1 MSRTSLRTRMVT
13 SIAGATV
20 ALGLMAGA
28 GSTALAAPACTISP
42 ANAGCATSATST
54 GPMAGTRS
62 AAVVPTDL
70 STAIGSSG
78 GEAGASAAG
87 DAAGDALG
95 GGLEDALGDLLGAS
109 GAGDTLGGALGG
121 AMDDALGGDLQD
133 AVKGLQ
139 ELAES
144 AGVNLRDLALI
155 AAEGVDELGAQLDA
169 AIAQSQGVTTGTT
182 VEAGDGAITMSVDEG
197 WKAYGAGDGS
207 SYAYHL
213 YLGDHGALQTISTPD
228 IVDPGDREDLVD
240 EVARELEDDLGDA
253 GMTTTEVTH
262 RVVKGADVYDIAF
275 ATDGHADGAGSARA
289 AGSSRA
295 DASGAADA
303 RTPLGTAYARSVAA
317 GGGAGAAAEDASAP
331 LAGILTI
338 VFAGDS
344 TSVAISTY
352 ESTPAMAAAYRQA
365 HESIAPDLVTY
376 DM

>member
-155 AAEGVDELGAQLDA
+155 AAEGVDELGARLDA

-275 ATDGHADGAGSARA
+275 ETTDE
-289 AGSSRA
+289 
-295 DASGAADA
+295 ASGRADA

>member
-28 GSTALAAPACTISP
+28 GSTALAAPTCAISP
-42 ANAGCATSATST
+42 ADAGCATSATNVASACL
-54 GPMAGTRS
+54 MAGTRS

-109 GAGDTLGGALGG
+109 GAGNTLGGALGG

-197 WKAYGAGDGS
+197 WKAYGTSDGS

-275 ATDGHADGAGSARA
+275 ETTDE
-289 AGSSRA
+289 
-295 DASGAADA
+295 ASGRADA